1 MACPWRDDAD
11 EFGGRN
17 HDEGEKRE
25 KRSGKMK
32 EEPEKSYEHGY
43 NTGYKKGYEEG
54 YKQGCENST
63 RESKLG
69 QESGT
74 VKSEIYGNTVKG
86 EYGYNN
92 DSGNY
97 NVKSEYG
104 YNNNSGNYT
113 VKSEYVYNN
122 NSGNTV
128 NSEDAEYGHS
138 SNNEYG
144 CTYNSLSRY
153 ENALRDSGDRKND
166 CD

>member
-1 MACPWRDDAD
+1 MKNSETMACPWRDDAD

-74 VKSEIYGNTVKG
+74 VKSEIYGNTVK
-86 EYGYNN
+86 
-92 DSGNY
+92 
-97 NVKSEYG
+97 
-104 YNNNSGNYT
+104 
-113 VKSEYVYNN
+113 
-122 NSGNTV
+122 V
-128 NSEDAEYGHS
+128 NMVTIMIVVITA
-138 SNNEYG
+138 
-144 CTYNSLSRY
+144 
-153 ENALRDSGDRKND
+153 
-166 CD
+166 